1 MSRQHT
7 RQLERAYAK
16 RIARAEYA
24 QRRLDAAR
32 ALRSRQTE
40 REKNGFYAG
49 RGTVANMT
57 GSRSTPIDQR
67 KIAKRKP
74 FGRHINVTVIDGVEI
89 SYHVTKGWKR
99 HAA

>member
-1 MSRQHT
+1 MSRQYT

-32 ALRSRQTE
+32 ALRARQTE

-57 GSRSTPIDQR
+57 GSRSTPIEAR
-67 KIAKRKP
+67 KISKRKP
-74 FGRHINVTVIDGVEI
+74 FGRTLYSQVISGVEI